1 MVSIVSFPQ
10 VYLAQ
15 TIFKVLKVVLI
26 VSYTTPLLG
35 SISFNHICQPL
46 THALTGYQAFECTH
60 ALASVLHKLLV
71 VYLCLVGLFG
81 LLGLY
86 TLSWIWHKYGGERG
100 RASGRTVF
108 ICLSS

>member
-1 MVSIVSFPQ
+1 MRPLFGVIVAFFLQ
-10 VYLAQ
+10 VYFAQ
-15 TIFKVLKVVLI
+15 TIFKVLMVVIL

-35 SISFNHICQPL
+35 SITFNHICQPL
-46 THALTGYQAFECTH
+46 SHALTGYRAFECTH

-86 TLSWIWHKYGGERG
+86 TLSWICHKYDGDR
-100 RASGRTVF
+100 
-108 ICLSS
+108 